1 MNRTLAATALLSVL
15 AVDVLAWPAT
25 LTQSLIRDA
34 RRLVP
39 RSLGQLLLERE
50 DQVIAEAQRF
60 PPELYQAVA
69 TDLSSGTLQPETLA
83 ALDAHAR
90 EAVDLI
96 RQRRVSEGVVR
107 LGALLRIPAD
117 LSDPVLAVGPD
128 GYAPGVVRE
137 YYAFVEGNL
146 DKIPVVLDDP
156 AALKLERPRLGRYWQ
171 GLVERSRQQSGLIG
185 TELFQRG
192 RVVSHTALDWH
203 SPVFSVASLS
213 YSRAVTAIAA
223 TWLVLWRDV
232 RGDVTRQPEPVVVT
246 PRDAPPEAAV
256 SPGPRPEMEANRP

>member
-1 MNRTLAATALLSVL
+1 VNRTLVATALLSVL
-15 AVDVLAWPAT
+15 AVDVFAWPAT
-25 LTQSLIRDA
+25 ITQSLIRDA

-39 RSLGQLLLERE
+39 RSLGLLLLERE
-50 DQVIAEAQRF
+50 DQVVAEAQRF

-69 TDLSSGTLQPETLA
+69 TDLSTGTLQPETLA

-90 EAVDLI
+90 EAVDLL
-96 RQRRVSEGVVR
+96 RQRRINEGIVR

-117 LSDPVLAVGPD
+117 LSDPVLSAGPE

-156 AALKLERPRLGRYWQ
+156 EALKMESRRLAVYWQ
-171 GLVERSRQQSGLIG
+171 GLVVRSRAQSGLIG
-185 TELFQRG
+185 SELFQRG
-192 RVVSHTALDWH
+192 RVVSHTSLDWH

-223 TWLVLWRDV
+223 TWIALWRDV
-232 RGDVTRQPEPVVVT
+232 RGDVTRQPQPVILA
-246 PRDAPPEAAV
+246 PKDAPPEAAA
-256 SPGPRPEMEANRP
+256 SPGPRPELEASRP